1 MMTNET
7 ADRIKGLAA
16 SMRATAHAGD
26 VYSGKTLISKSN
38 ALRYADDF
46 EALLSALD
54 EAVSGWNE
62 ESEKLTDETERA
74 NAAEFLLALMA
85 AAAETTYRT
94 GFRDAERVTDE
105 RHIDYLRG
113 NTIAGIAA
121 AMQAPDADLTARVE
135 TLQARVGELEGAL
148 KPLLSC
154 LDDIETYQRRP
165 ERGDW
170 GVECA
175 WPHKAE
181 AVPTRTPQVSHEF
194 REAKQNNP
202 SPTTGADQ

>member
-1 MMTNET
+1 MTPTEQAADRVKALVDRLRGRPYVRT
-7 ADRIKGLAA
+7 ADASERLMVEAA
-16 SMRATAHAGD
+16 
-26 VYSGKTLISKSN
+26 
-38 ALRYADDF
+38 
-46 EALLSALD
+46 
-54 EAVSGWNE
+54 
-62 ESEKLTDETERA
+62 
-74 NAAEFLLALMA
+74 
-85 AAAETTYRT
+85 
-94 GFRDAERVTDE
+94 DA
-105 RHIDYLRG
+105 
-113 NTIAGIAA
+113 
-121 AMQAPDADLTARVE
+121 LTA
-135 TLQARVGELEGAL
+135 LQARVGELEGAL

-170 GVECA
+170 DVECA

>member
-135 TLQARVGELEGAL
+135 TLQARVEELEGAL
-148 KPLLSC
+148 KPFMPISIRMTP
-154 LDDIETYQRRP
+154 DYA
-165 ERGDW
+165 
-170 GVECA
+170 GVEFGEHQTQA
-175 WPHKAE
+175 MTMDPHSWIGLNDAYG
-181 AVPTRTPQVSHEF
+181 ALLTPPLEQE
-194 REAKQNNP
+194 
-202 SPTTGADQ
+202 

>member
-194 REAKQNNP
+194 REAK
-202 SPTTGADQ
+202 

>member
-148 KPLLSC
+148 RPFADEFGELARPDDWQVFGNLVLGDFRRATALLTPPL
-154 LDDIETYQRRP
+154 EQ
-165 ERGDW
+165 E
-170 GVECA
+170 
-175 WPHKAE
+175 
-181 AVPTRTPQVSHEF
+181 
-194 REAKQNNP
+194 
-202 SPTTGADQ
+202 

>member
-148 KPLLSC
+148 KPFMPISIRMTP
-154 LDDIETYQRRP
+154 DYA
-165 ERGDW
+165 
-170 GVECA
+170 GVEFGEHQTQA
-175 WPHKAE
+175 MTMDPHSWIGLNDAYG
-181 AVPTRTPQVSHEF
+181 ALLTPPLEQE
-194 REAKQNNP
+194 
-202 SPTTGADQ
+202 

>member
-1 MMTNET
+1 MTPTEQA
-7 ADRIKGLAA
+7 ADRVKALVEQLRIGAYDWGDDQLMDQAA
-16 SMRATAHAGD
+16 
-26 VYSGKTLISKSN
+26 
-38 ALRYADDF
+38 
-46 EALLSALD
+46 
-54 EAVSGWNE
+54 
-62 ESEKLTDETERA
+62 
-74 NAAEFLLALMA
+74 
-85 AAAETTYRT
+85 
-94 GFRDAERVTDE
+94 DA
-105 RHIDYLRG
+105 
-113 NTIAGIAA
+113 
-121 AMQAPDADLTARVE
+121 LTA
-135 TLQARVGELEGAL
+135 LQARVGELEGAL

>member
-148 KPLLSC
+148 KPFMPISIRMTPDYAEVEFGEHQTQAMTMDPHSWIGLNDAYGALL
-154 LDDIETYQRRP
+154 
-165 ERGDW
+165 
-170 GVECA
+170 
-175 WPHKAE
+175 
-181 AVPTRTPQVSHEF
+181 TPPLEQE
-194 REAKQNNP
+194 
-202 SPTTGADQ
+202 

>member
-135 TLQARVGELEGAL
+135 TLQARVEELEGAL
-148 KPLLSC
+148 KPFMPISIRMTPDYAEVEFGEHQTQAMTMDPHSWIGLNDAYGALL
-154 LDDIETYQRRP
+154 
-165 ERGDW
+165 
-170 GVECA
+170 
-175 WPHKAE
+175 
-181 AVPTRTPQVSHEF
+181 TPPLEQE
-194 REAKQNNP
+194 
-202 SPTTGADQ
+202 

>member
-202 SPTTGADQ
+202 SPTPGADQ

>member
-85 AAAETTYRT
+85 AAAETTYRI

-148 KPLLSC
+148 KPFMPISIRMTPDYAEVEFGEHQTQAMTMDPHSWIGLNDAYGALL
-154 LDDIETYQRRP
+154 
-165 ERGDW
+165 
-170 GVECA
+170 
-175 WPHKAE
+175 
-181 AVPTRTPQVSHEF
+181 TPPLEQE
-194 REAKQNNP
+194 
-202 SPTTGADQ
+202 

>member
-148 KPLLSC
+148 KPFAAFARDNTEAGYDYVASLSGGEGEGDRSQSQPCTEGALPLLKGPPRS
-154 LDDIETYQRRP
+154 DE
-165 ERGDW
+165 
-170 GVECA
+170 
-175 WPHKAE
+175 
-181 AVPTRTPQVSHEF
+181 
-194 REAKQNNP
+194 
-202 SPTTGADQ
+202 GAAQ

>member
-148 KPLLSC
+148 KPPLSC

>member
-1 MMTNET
+1 MTPTEQA
-7 ADRIKGLAA
+7 ADRVKALVDDW
-16 SMRATAHAGD
+16 RED
-26 VYSGKTLISKSN
+26 VEAWNGNTDSDYAEHLGEELKDSGEALI
-38 ALRYADDF
+38 
-46 EALLSALD
+46 ETLLSAL
-54 EAVSGWNE
+54 
-62 ESEKLTDETERA
+62 
-74 NAAEFLLALMA
+74 
-85 AAAETTYRT
+85 
-94 GFRDAERVTDE
+94 
-105 RHIDYLRG
+105 
-113 NTIAGIAA
+113 
-121 AMQAPDADLTARVE
+121 TA
-135 TLQARVGELEGAL
+135 LQARVGELEGAL

-202 SPTTGADQ
+202 SPTTGADLTFPQHSDGGRS

>member
-135 TLQARVGELEGAL
+135 TLQARVEELEGAL
-148 KPLLSC
+148 KPFMPISIRMTPDDEEVEFGEHQTQAMTMDPQPWIGLNDAYGALL
-154 LDDIETYQRRP
+154 
-165 ERGDW
+165 
-170 GVECA
+170 
-175 WPHKAE
+175 
-181 AVPTRTPQVSHEF
+181 TPPLEQD
-194 REAKQNNP
+194 R
-202 SPTTGADQ
+202 

>member
-194 REAKQNNP
+194 RVAK
-202 SPTTGADQ
+202 